1 MSRQPAR
8 ASSGRYVSRLT
19 GGTLAI
25 IMAGGRG
32 ERLRDLTAHRC
43 KPATPFGGKFRIIDF
58 VLSNCVN
65 SGIRQI
71 SILTQYKAQSLIQ
84 HVHHGWSYLRGEFG
98 EFVEVVP
105 AQQQLGEFWY
115 RGTADAVHQNIELIL
130 AHRPKHVLVLAGD
143 HIYKMDYG
151 PMIAYHVEKGADV
164 TVGVVEVPARES
176 RHYGVLTAT
185 EWNRVTKFSEKPAQP
200 DTLPGRP
207 DVILASMG
215 IYVFNT
221 RLLETVLAEDAV
233 NESSGHDF
241 GKNVLPD
248 AIAANRQV
256 FAYPFQD
263 VKTRAQSYW
272 RDVGTI
278 DAYYDANLELVHVH
292 PELNIYDEDWSI
304 WTYQV
309 QQPPAKFVLDEDGRR
324 GTAINSMVSGGCIIS
339 GAVVRESLLFSDV
352 HVEERSTI
360 HRSVILPHVEIGRG
374 CIISGAIIDEGC
386 DVPDNTHI
394 GIDRDADARRFHV
407 TEKGVALV
415 TADMLRAQQ
424 PGVR

>member
-32 ERLRDLTAHRC
+32 ERLGELTANRC

-84 HVHHGWSYLRGEFG
+84 HVQHGWSYLRGEFG

-105 AQQQLGEFWY
+105 AQQQLGPVWY

-130 AHRPKHVLVLAGD
+130 SHRPKHVLVLAGD

-164 TVGVVEVPARES
+164 TVGVVEVPRQES
-176 RHYGVLTAT
+176 RHFGVLTAT
-185 EWNRVTKFSEKPAQP
+185 EWNRVTKFSEKPATP

-207 DVILASMG
+207 DTILASMG

-221 RLLETVLAEDAV
+221 RLLETVLAADAA
-233 NESSGHDF
+233 NGSSGHDF
-241 GKNVLPD
+241 GKNILPE
-248 AIAANRQV
+248 AIDGNRQV

-278 DAYYDANLELVHVH
+278 DAYYDANLELVHVR
-292 PELNIYDEDWSI
+292 PELNIYDQDWPI

-309 QQPPAKFVLDEDGRR
+309 QQPPAKFVLDEEGRR
-324 GTAINSMVSGGCIIS
+324 GSAINSMVSGGCIIS

-352 HVEERSTI
+352 RVEERSSLY
-360 HRSVILPHVEIGRG
+360 RSVVLPHAEIGRN
-374 CIISGAIIDEGC
+374 CHIVGAIIDEGC
-386 DVPDNTHI
+386 EVPDGMQL
-394 GIDRDADARRFHV
+394 GIDRDADRRRFHV
-407 TEKGVALV
+407 TENGVVLV
-415 TADMLRAQQ
+415 TPDMLRSARTAAQ
-424 PGVR
+424 

>member
-1 MSRQPAR
+1 MPRQPAR

-19 GGTLAI
+19 GGTLAV

-32 ERLRDLTAHRC
+32 ERLKDLTAHRC

-84 HVHHGWSYLRGEFG
+84 HVQRGWSYLRGEFG
-98 EFVEVVP
+98 EFVEVIP
-105 AQQQLGEFWY
+105 AQQQLGPVWY
-115 RGTADAVHQNIELIL
+115 QGTADAVYQNIDLIL
-130 AHRPKHVLVLAGD
+130 SHRPKHVLVLAGD

-151 PMIAYHVEKGADV
+151 PMIAYHVEKGADI
-164 TVGVVEVPARES
+164 TVGVVEVPVSES
-176 RHYGVLTAT
+176 RNFGVLTAT
-185 EWNRVTKFSEKPAQP
+185 EWNRVTKFSEKPAVP

-207 DVILASMG
+207 DAILASMG

-221 RLLETVLAEDAV
+221 RLLEKLLGEDAAD
-233 NESSGHDF
+233 STSAHDF
-241 GKNVLPD
+241 GKDILPKS
-248 AIAANRQV
+248 ITNNLQV

-278 DAYYDANLELVHVH
+278 DAYYDANLELVHVK
-292 PELNIYDEDWSI
+292 PELNIYDQDWPI

-324 GTAINSMVSGGCIIS
+324 GIAINCVVSGGCIIS
-339 GAVVRESLLFSDV
+339 GAVVRQSLLFSDV
-352 HVEERSTI
+352 RVDERSSI
-360 HRSVILPHVEIGRG
+360 ERSVILPHVEVGTG
-374 CIISGAIIDEGC
+374 CVIQGAIVDEGC
-386 DVPDNTHI
+386 EIPSGMTI
-394 GIDRDADARRFHV
+394 GVDRKVDAGRFNV
-407 TEKGVALV
+407 TEKGVVLV
-415 TADMLRAQQ
+415 TADMLRRLQTQ
-424 PGVR
+424 PQ

>member
-19 GGTLAI
+19 GGTLAV

-32 ERLRDLTAHRC
+32 ERLGDLTANRC

-84 HVHHGWSYLRGEFG
+84 HVQHGWSYLRGEFG

-105 AQQQLGEFWY
+105 AQQQLGPVWY

-130 AHRPKHVLVLAGD
+130 SHRPKHVLVLAGD

-151 PMIAYHVEKGADV
+151 PMIAYHVEKGADI
-164 TVGVVEVPARES
+164 TVGVVEVPAQES

-185 EWNRVTKFSEKPAQP
+185 EWNRVTKFAEKPTAP

-207 DVILASMG
+207 DTMLASMG

-221 RLLETVLAEDAV
+221 RLLEMVLAADAA

-241 GKNVLPD
+241 GKNVLPE
-248 AIAANRQV
+248 AIDANRQV

-278 DAYYDANLELVHVH
+278 DAYYDANLELVHVR
-292 PELNIYDEDWSI
+292 PELNIYDEDWPI

-309 QQPPAKFVLDEDGRR
+309 QQPPAKFVLDEEERR
-324 GTAINSMVSGGCIIS
+324 GSAINSMVSGGCIIS

-352 HVEERSTI
+352 RIDEGSSI
-360 HRSVILPHVEIGRG
+360 QSSVILPHVEIGRG
-374 CIISGAIIDEGC
+374 CVIRGAILDEGC
-386 DVPDNTHI
+386 EIPDGMTI
-394 GIDRDADARRFHV
+394 GMDRASDATRFHV
-407 TEKGVALV
+407 TDKGVVLV
-415 TADMLRAQQ
+415 TADMLRSLA
-424 PGVR
+424 